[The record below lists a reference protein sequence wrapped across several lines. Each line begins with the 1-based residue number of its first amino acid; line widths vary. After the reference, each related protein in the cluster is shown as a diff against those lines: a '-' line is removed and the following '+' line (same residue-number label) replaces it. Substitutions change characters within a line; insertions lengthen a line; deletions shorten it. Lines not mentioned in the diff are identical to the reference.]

1 MSNRVLYSSICTGEL
16 YSYWA
21 CICLRSFKD
30 LVSEPVTWEI
40 CTTEEWKDRLEA
52 KLSKFKDEGIT
63 FIYTIMT
70 SVSNEVDIDKYT
82 TIDWTPHNSADYFM
96 WRVKHLDELKASH
109 KWDTVVT
116 VDFDAIFLR
125 SPIPLVQKFIDSGL
139 TYAGA
144 REFNKIDNDFIKKN
158 KVIFPEGAFEYKTY
172 FNLGMGFL
180 NLNKLPDNMWQM
192 YKDMSKGKEDWF
204 NTQDQ
209 FFFSQ
214 IVDESEKLILED
226 AQLVVHSVWVPEG
239 RIDRNPCLIHFSPK
253 QSNMFK
259 PFTSEH
265 VCAAHIVKLKY
276 YKRFAQLAFKC
287 SEFIPKEYLEIIKTN
302 LAFVNFVFR
311 MQKKLLEH
319 FINFYKI

>member
-40 CTTEEWKDRLEA
+40 CTTEEWKDKLEA
-52 KLSKFKDEGIT
+52 KLSKFKDEGLT
-63 FIYTIMT
+63 FLYTVLT
-70 SVSNEVDIDKYT
+70 SVSNEVDIDKYIT
-82 TIDWTPHNSADYFM
+82 MGWTPHTSADYFM
-96 WRVKHLDELKASH
+96 WRIKHLDELKASH
-109 KWDTVVT
+109 KWNTVVT
-116 VDFDAIFLR
+116 VDFDGIFLR
-125 SPIPLVQKFIDSGL
+125 SPIPLIQKFIDSGL

-144 REFNKIDNDFIKKN
+144 REFNKIDVTFSNKC
-158 KVIFPEGAFEYKTY
+158 KVISPEGAFKNKIY

-253 QSNMFK
+253 QSDMFK
-259 PFTSEH
+259 HFTAEH
-265 VCAAHIVKLKY
+265 VSTSHIVKLKY
-276 YKRFAQLAFKC
+276 YKDFAKLAFKC
-287 SEFIPKEYLEIIKTN
+287 SEYIPEEYLKIIKTN
-302 LAFVNFVFR
+302 LTFVTGVFKI
-311 MQKKLLEH
+311 QKKLVEH
-319 FINFYKI
+319 IINFYKI

>member
-1 MSNRVLYSSICTGEL
+1 MGNRVLYSSICTGEL

-40 CTTEEWKDRLEA
+40 CTTEEWKDKLEE
-52 KLSKFKDEGIT
+52 KLSDFKAEGFT
-63 FIYTIMT
+63 FIFTIMS
-70 SVSNEVDIDKYT
+70 SVSDEVDITKYIT
-82 TIDWTPHNSADYFM
+82 LGWTPYNSADYFM

-109 KWDTVVT
+109 KWDTVIT
-116 VDFDAIFLR
+116 VDFDGIFLR
-125 SPIPLVQKFIDSGL
+125 SPIPLVQKFIGSGL

-144 REFNKIDNDFIKKN
+144 IEFHKIDNEFIN
-158 KVIFPEGAFEYKTY
+158 KGRTISPIGAFKNKTY

-180 NLNKLPDNMWQM
+180 NLNKLPNNMWQM
-192 YKDMSKGKEDWF
+192 YKDMSKDKEDWF

-214 IVDESEKLILED
+214 IVDESEKLILDD

-239 RIDRNPCLIHFSPK
+239 RINRNPCLIHFSPK
-253 QSNMFK
+253 QSDMFK

-265 VCAAHIVKLKY
+265 VNASHIVKLKY
-276 YKRFAQLAFKC
+276 YKDFTQIAFKC
-287 SEFIPKEYLEIIKTN
+287 SEYIPEEYLKIIKTN
-302 LAFVNFVFR
+302 LTFVKIVFKI
-311 MQKKLLEH
+311 QKKLLEH
-319 FINFYKI
+319 FISFYKI

>member
-1 MSNRVLYSSICTGEL
+1 MSNRVLYSAICTGEL

-40 CTTEEWKDRLEA
+40 CTTEEWKDKLEA

-63 FIYTIMT
+63 LIYTIMS
-70 SVSNEVDIDKYT
+70 SVSNEVDINKYIT
-82 TIDWTPHNSADYFM
+82 LGWTPYDSADYFM

-116 VDFDAIFLR
+116 VDLDSIFIR
-125 SPIPLVQKFIDSGL
+125 SPIPLVQEFIGSGL

-144 REFNKIDNDFIKKN
+144 REFHDLDEVFISSGRT
-158 KVIFPEGAFEYKTY
+158 ISPIGAFKNKTY

-192 YKDMSKGKEDWF
+192 YKDMSKDKEDWF

-209 FFFSQ
+209 FFLSQ
-214 IVDESEKLILED
+214 IIDDSEKLILED
-226 AQLVVHSVWVPEG
+226 AQLVVHSVRVPEG
-239 RIDRNPCLIHFSPK
+239 RINRNPYLIHFSPK
-253 QSNMFK
+253 QSDMFK
-259 PFTSEH
+259 RFTSEH
-265 VCAAHIVKLKY
+265 VSLSHIVKLKY
-276 YKRFAQLAFKC
+276 YKDFAQIAFKC
-287 SEFIPKEYLEIIKTN
+287 SEYIPEEYLKIIKTN
-302 LAFVNFVFR
+302 LIFVMFVFKI
-311 MQKKLLEH
+311 QKKLLEH
-319 FINFYKI
+319 FTNFYKI

>member
-1 MSNRVLYSSICTGEL
+1 MNNRVLYSSICTGEL

-40 CTTEEWKDRLEA
+40 CTTEEWKDKLEA
-52 KLSKFKDEGIT
+52 KLSKFKNEGIT
-63 FIYTIMT
+63 FIYTVMT

-82 TIDWTPHNSADYFM
+82 TMGWTPHNSADYFM

-109 KWDTVVT
+109 KWDTVIT
-116 VDFDAIFLR
+116 VDFDGIFLR
-125 SPIPLVQKFIDSGL
+125 SPIPLVQEFIDSGL

-158 KVIFPEGAFEYKTY
+158 RVISSEGAFKNKTY

-180 NLNKLPDNMWQM
+180 NLNNLPDNMWQI
-192 YKDMSKGKEDWF
+192 YKDMSKDKEDWF

-214 IVDESEKLILED
+214 LVDESEKLILDD

-239 RIDRNPCLIHFSPK
+239 RINRNPCLIHFSPK
-253 QSNMFK
+253 QSDMFK

-265 VCAAHIVKLKY
+265 ICTAHIVKLKY
-276 YKRFAQLAFKC
+276 YKDFAKLAFKC
-287 SEFIPKEYLEIIKTN
+287 SEYIPEEYLKIIETN
-302 LAFVNFVFR
+302 LTFVKGVFR
-311 MQKKLLEH
+311 IQKKLVEH
-319 FINFYKI
+319 IINFYKI

>member
-1 MSNRVLYSSICTGEL
+1 MSNCVLYSSICTGEL

-40 CTTEEWKDRLEA
+40 CTTEEWKDKLEV
-52 KLSKFKDEGIT
+52 KLSKFKNEGIT
-63 FIYTIMT
+63 FIYTIMS
-70 SVSNEVDIDKYT
+70 SVSDEVDIDKYT
-82 TIDWTPHNSADYFM
+82 TMGWTPHNSADYFM
-96 WRVKHLDELKASH
+96 WRVKHLDELKDSH
-109 KWDTVVT
+109 KWDTIIT

-144 REFNKIDNDFIKKN
+144 REFHKIDNVFTDKG
-158 KVIFPEGAFEYKTY
+158 KVISPIGAFKYKTY

-226 AQLVVHSVWVPEG
+226 AQLVAHSVWVPEG
-239 RIDRNPCLIHFSPK
+239 RINRNPCLIHFSPK
-253 QSNMFK
+253 QSDMFK
-259 PFTSEH
+259 HLTSEH
-265 VCAAHIVKLKY
+265 VSTSHIVKLKY
-276 YKRFAQLAFKC
+276 YKDFAKLAFKC
-287 SEFIPKEYLEIIKTN
+287 SECIPEEYLKIIETN
-302 LAFVNFVFR
+302 LTFVKGVFKI
-311 MQKKLLEH
+311 QKKLVEH
-319 FINFYKI
+319 IINFYKI